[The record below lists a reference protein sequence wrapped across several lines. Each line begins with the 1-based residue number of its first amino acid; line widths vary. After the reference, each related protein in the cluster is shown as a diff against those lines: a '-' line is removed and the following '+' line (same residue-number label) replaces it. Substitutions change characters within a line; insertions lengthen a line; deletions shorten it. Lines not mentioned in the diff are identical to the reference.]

1 MKEGRRGKRK
11 AECEMRNLEREE
23 LSHHEGHEVFSRRG
37 AENSGKIGMKDG
49 FQTEDSGLKT
59 LDRRLWTED

>member
-1 MKEGRRGKRK
+1 
-11 AECEMRNLEREE
+11 MRNLEREE